1 MVSRGE
7 AKLVIWPAYFDS
19 TLTRQH
25 GRRVPRRYAIEKPT
39 VDDLV
44 LAAKGLKLN
53 AVVEQEATYPA
64 TPWKQD
70 GRLIVTKTGPKT
82 EVLRKLG
89 ERLRAN
95 KQEKP

>member
-19 TLTRQH
+19 TRTREQ
-25 GRRVPRRYAIEKPT
+25 GRRVPRRFAIEKPT

-44 LAAKGLKLN
+44 AAAKGLMLN
-53 AVVEQEATYPA
+53 AIVEKEASYPA

-70 GRLIVTKTGPKT
+70 GRLIVSKTEAKT

-95 KQEKP
+95 KEEKP